1 MRNGVDNVSMVR
13 PNPDVSDFADAIKMA
28 KENGNEGL
36 YIADSIEELAE
47 KAGIDVDNLV
57 DTVEEY
63 NDFCDSVDEEFFKDK
78 RYLRP
83 ITKAPF
89 YGARIR
95 PGVSGGF
102 VQIRVNWLRE
112 PTIPCGPTDSRSRPE
127 QVTTDECPNP
137 SVWFS
142 P

>member
-1 MRNGVDNVSMVR
+1 MYQHCRFFYRKILHEKKIGHGGTLD
-13 PNPDVSDFADAIKMA
+13 PDVSDFADAIKMA

-95 PGVSGGF
+95 P
-102 VQIRVNWLRE
+102 
-112 PTIPCGPTDSRSRPE
+112 
-127 QVTTDECPNP
+127 
-137 SVWFS
+137 
-142 P
+142 

>member
-1 MRNGVDNVSMVR
+1 MFLI
-13 PNPDVSDFADAIKMA
+13 FADAIKMA

-95 PGVSGGF
+95 PGGYGTLVVSVSMRIVKHAIKSLSRYLDF
-102 VQIRVNWLRE
+102 MQQVLMHVIFTMTVICSCFRVTPWDL
-112 PTIPCGPTDSRSRPE
+112 
-127 QVTTDECPNP
+127 Q
-137 SVWFS
+137 
-142 P
+142 